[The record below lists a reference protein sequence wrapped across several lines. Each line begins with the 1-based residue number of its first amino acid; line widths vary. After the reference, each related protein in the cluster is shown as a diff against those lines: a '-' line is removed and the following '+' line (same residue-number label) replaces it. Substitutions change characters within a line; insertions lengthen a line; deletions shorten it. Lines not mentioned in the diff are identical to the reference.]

1 MEESNTQVKMPVL
14 LLLLVLVV
22 SLLIV
27 GTFFSRLIVNWIHYY
42 LPGITCEAEA
52 LVLWS
57 GLLLS
62 AFITSLLMIYLVLH
76 Y

>member
-1 MEESNTQVKMPVL
+1 MEEYNSQTKMPVL
-14 LLLLVLVV
+14 LLLLLLVV
-22 SLLIV
+22 SLLVI
-27 GTFFSRLIVNWIHYY
+27 GTFFSRLIVRLIHYY
-42 LPGITCEAEA
+42 LPGITCEAET

-62 AFITSLLMIYLVLH
+62 ALITSLLLIYLVLR

>member
-1 MEESNTQVKMPVL
+1 MLVL

-22 SLLIV
+22 CLLIV
-27 GTFFSRLIVNWIHYY
+27 GTFFSRLIVNLIHHY
-42 LPGITCEAEA
+42 LPGITCEAET

-62 AFITSLLMIYLVLH
+62 ALITSLLTIYLVLH